1 MPIEL
6 TTVRAVHA
14 AAAGVQ
20 GHLERARV
28 FISGLQVII
37 LTTVR
42 VQGSSCVADNPRSKV
57 AGPLDC
63 LVPLDVF
70 TSVLTIKWYVL
81 SSLGVE

>member
-20 GHLERARV
+20 GYLERARV
-28 FISGLQVII
+28 FISGLQVVI

-42 VQGSSCVADNPRSKV
+42 VQGSSCVADNPRSRV
-57 AGPLDC
+57 VGPLDG
-63 LVPLDVF
+63 LAPLDVF
-70 TSVLTIKWYVL
+70 ASVPTQ
-81 SSLGVE
+81 